1 MKEILGTAVQDL
13 LSLTVEFEH
22 NEMIVK
28 PSDEEGWAVIP
39 LCHPSV
45 SRFYTLQARI
55 ARAYMLYLGTK
66 ISDMAFT
73 NVNVFVCR

>member
-28 PSDEEGWAVIP
+28 PSNEEGWAIIP

-45 SRFYTLQARI
+45 SRFKQE
-55 ARAYMLYLGTK
+55 
-66 ISDMAFT
+66 
-73 NVNVFVCR
+73 